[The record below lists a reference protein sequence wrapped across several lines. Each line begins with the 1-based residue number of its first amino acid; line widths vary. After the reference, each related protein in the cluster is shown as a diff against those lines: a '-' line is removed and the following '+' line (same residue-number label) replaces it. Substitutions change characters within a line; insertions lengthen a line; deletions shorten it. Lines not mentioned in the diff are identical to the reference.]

1 MQTPP
6 PVDAMPSRTILRLA
20 LSAALLLAVGGVA
33 AGYPERPVR
42 VIIAATAGS
51 GPDILAR
58 QIGAK
63 LTELWGQQV
72 VVDARPGA
80 TGVVGAEIV
89 AKSAPDGYTLWFATM
104 TQLIGT
110 TLYQRYLMASEFA
123 PVGMVASTAF
133 AIAVTSNL
141 PVTTI
146 PELIA
151 YAKARPGQL
160 LYGSSG
166 QGSTAHLCME
176 MFRTLSGIDIVHV
189 PYKGAV
195 PAITDLMGGQVQIA
209 CQAVPSL
216 PTYLKTGRI
225 RSLGVTTL
233 TRTVIAPDVPPVA
246 DALPGFEILG
256 WYGMLAPLRT
266 PPEVIAKVNADVM
279 RTLKSPEVQEKLIV
293 LGAEAAGSSP
303 ADFGAFLRRETVK
316 WTKLL
321 RDANIRPSE

>member
-1 MQTPP
+1 MRFRS
-6 PVDAMPSRTILRLA
+6 AGLRHVLIVA
-20 LSAALLLAVGGVA
+20 LIGASSTVNAA
-33 AGYPERPVR
+33 YPDRPIR
-42 VIIAATAGS
+42 MIIAATAGS

-63 LTELWGQQV
+63 LTEAWGQQI

-110 TLYQRYLMASEFA
+110 TMYQRYMMSTDFA

-133 AIAVTSNL
+133 AIAVNSAL
-141 PVTTI
+141 PANNI
-146 PELIA
+146 AELIA

-176 MFRTLSGIDIVHV
+176 MFRSMTGIVVNHV
-189 PYKGAV
+189 PYRGAV
-195 PAITDLMGGQVQIA
+195 PSITDLMGGQIHMS

-216 PTYLKTGRI
+216 PTYEKTGRL
-225 RSLGVTTL
+225 RSLGVTTIN
-233 TRTVIAPDVPPVA
+233 RTIIAPNLPPIA
-246 DALPGFEILG
+246 DTVPGFEILG

-266 PPEVIAKVNADVM
+266 PKELITRINAAVLQ
-279 RTLKSPEVQEKLIV
+279 TLKSPEVQEKLIT

-303 ADFGAFLRRETVK
+303 EAYGAFLRKETDK
-316 WTKLL
+316 WAKLL
-321 RDANIRPSE
+321 RDANIKPAD

>member
-1 MQTPP
+1 MISGTLNIC
-6 PVDAMPSRTILRLA
+6 RCNRLM
-20 LSAALLLAVGGVA
+20 LSVLMLAAGAAVA
-33 AGYPERPVR
+33 AYPERPIR
-42 VIIAATAGS
+42 MIIAATAGS

-58 QIGAK
+58 QIGNQF
-63 LTELWGQQV
+63 TEAWGQQV

-80 TGVVGAEIV
+80 TGLVGAEIV
-89 AKSAPDGYTLWFATM
+89 SKSAADGYTLWFATM

-110 TLYQRYLMASEFA
+110 TLYQRHLMARDFA

-133 AIAVTSNL
+133 AIAANAAL

-176 MFRTLSGIDIVHV
+176 MFRSLTGIEVVHV
-189 PYKGAV
+189 PYRGAV
-195 PAITDLMGGQVQIA
+195 PAITDLMAGHIQIS
-209 CQAVPSL
+209 CQAVPAL
-216 PTYLKTGRI
+216 PNYLKSGRI

-233 TRTVIAPDVPPVA
+233 TRTVIAPDVPPIA
-246 DALPGFEILG
+246 DTLPGFEILG
-256 WYGMLAPLRT
+256 WYGILAPLHT
-266 PPEVIAKVNADVM
+266 PKDIITKINAAVVHA
-279 RTLKSPEVQEKLIV
+279 LKSTEMQEKLIT
-293 LGAEAAGSSP
+293 LGAEAAGSTP
-303 ADFGAFLRRETVK
+303 AEFSAFLQKETTR

-321 RDANIRPSE
+321 REANIRPTE